1 MTMAT
6 EIPAT
11 MRAMV
16 LEEFGKPL
24 VERSVPVP
32 EVGPHDAL
40 VRVRACGVCGTD
52 IKITAGKMNFVTLPH
67 IPGHEPAGEVV
78 AVGPEV
84 RSVAVGDHVAVAIF
98 LNCGECEYCRTNRE
112 QICPHL
118 RGRVGFTIAGAYAE
132 YLCVPASALR
142 VVAPDVPFEAISLL
156 GDCITTAWNA
166 VSARANVQA
175 GQWVYMTGAGGIG
188 LHAIQL
194 AKLRG
199 ARVIAVDI
207 DDEKLA
213 HARRLGADLT
223 LNARQDDVVA
233 RVRETVGGYGVDA
246 VIEFVAT
253 QQALDTDFAVIRPD
267 GVIALVGY
275 NPDGPSQIR
284 TMDIVLNE
292 YRLIGS
298 RASGL
303 KELDEMIAMLEQRR
317 FEAVVGRTYALDE
330 VNQALDD
337 LRQGRVD
344 GRGVVLP

>member
-1 MTMAT
+1 MTET
-6 EIPAT
+6 QIPAT

-32 EVGPHDAL
+32 QPGPEDAL

-52 IKITAGKMNFVTLPH
+52 LKITAGKMSFVKTPH

-78 AVGPEV
+78 ALGSEARGVE
-84 RSVAVGDHVAVAIF
+84 VGDHVAVAIY
-98 LNCGECEYCRTNRE
+98 LNCGECEYCRSDRE

-118 RGRVGFTIAGAYAE
+118 RGRVGFTIPGAYAE

-142 VVAPDVPFEAISLL
+142 VVAPEVPFEDISLL

-166 VSARANVQA
+166 VSVRANVQA

-188 LHAIQL
+188 LHALQL
-194 AKLRG
+194 AKLLG
-199 ARVIAVDI
+199 AHVIAADI

-213 HARRLGADLT
+213 LARRFGADLT
-223 LNARQDDVVA
+223 LNVARDDVVA
-233 RVRETVGGYGVDA
+233 RVREAAGGYGVDA
-246 VIEFVAT
+246 AIEFVAT

-267 GVIALVGY
+267 GVIVLVGY

-303 KELDEMIAMLEQRR
+303 KELEEMIAMLEQRR
-317 FEAVVGRTYALDE
+317 FEPVISRTYTLAE

-337 LRQGRVD
+337 LRQGRVI
-344 GRGVVLP
+344 GRAVVIP